1 MREEPASVGQR
12 LLWLMDHYRGQ
23 QHSLNEQVVWHLRG
37 DCDVAALR
45 RAVDLLHERHE
56 SLRTTFV
63 ARRRQLVQV
72 INPPRPVELLRV
84 DVSGHADPRRA
95 AREHVA
101 TELTTAVDFGV
112 WSTRPTLITVGPEHH
127 VFVLTMHHYVSDDWS
142 NALLSRDIRAL
153 YQGEELPEVGWQYAT
168 WAAWQRERISGP
180 DSGVLADHWRRQL
193 DGARLVRLP
202 ERAEVPRGPDEQA
215 WVSVELTIDP
225 HVAHGL
231 HQLARRQRTT
241 LFPVMLSLFYLV
253 LHRATGQSDLTV
265 ASLFANRS
273 RPEVRD
279 TVGFF
284 VSMVLLRGRVV
295 AAEPFTDLLR
305 QVRNQVMEGLRHQE
319 LPAQLLPPGSVT
331 GEGRTDDV
339 MFQLLGSFVPRADM
353 SGDELDDLEAQLE
366 RSRFALEFVV
376 VPQGDALTAVLMCD
390 RDRFT
395 PDWARQ
401 FVKDYVALAA
411 AVVTDPQRL
420 PGTPS

>member
-1 MREEPASVGQR
+1 
-12 LLWLMDHYRGQ
+12 MDHYRGQ

-37 DCDVAALR
+37 DCDVAALQ

-63 ARRRQLVQV
+63 ARKRQLVQV

-84 DVSGHADPRRA
+84 DTSGYANPRQA
-95 AREHVA
+95 AREHIA
-101 TELTTAVDFGV
+101 TELSTAVDFGV
-112 WSTRPTLITVGPEHH
+112 WPTRPTLITVGPEHH
-127 VFVLTMHHYVSDDWS
+127 IFVLTMHHYVSDDWS

-153 YQGEELPEVGWQYAT
+153 YQGEELPEIGWQYAT
-168 WAAWQRERISGP
+168 WADWQRERISGS
-180 DSGVLADHWRRQL
+180 DSAALFDHWRGQL

-202 ERAEVPRGPDEQA
+202 ERADVPRGPDEPA
-215 WVSVELTIDP
+215 WVSVELTIDA
-225 HVAHGL
+225 HVVQGL

-284 VSMVLLRGRVV
+284 VSMVLLRGRVDD
-295 AAEPFTDLLR
+295 AEPFTDLLR
-305 QVRNQVMEGLRHQE
+305 QVRNVVMEGLRHQE
-319 LPAQLLPPGSVT
+319 LPAQLLPPGTVT

-376 VPQGDALTAVLMCD
+376 VPQDETLTAVLMCD

-395 PDWARQ
+395 PDWAQ
-401 FVKDYVALAA
+401 QLVKDYVQLAA
-411 AVVTDPQRL
+411 AVVADPHRL
-420 PGTPS
+420 PDSPS